1 MKISMSDSHHV
12 QFINTSFT
20 NKEELNC
27 FLMVCFNQ
35 SQMKRWKSQTQTI
48 ILVLV
53 RYQKPNWPIL
63 SADTATNT
71 KTIFKRENLVIDK
84 MGYPKI
90 KFAVNSYISLDY
102 FWRSEDL
109 KILHVSNAKTR
120 RMFGF
125 PIPKPDFG
133 HTLDVANS
141 SWGIIV
147 EFFHWKFE
155 TSEPNWH

>member
-1 MKISMSDSHHV
+1 
-12 QFINTSFT
+12 
-20 NKEELNC
+20 
-27 FLMVCFNQ
+27 MVCFNQ

-102 FWRSEDL
+102 FWRSEDP
-109 KILHVSNAKTR
+109 TR
-120 RMFGF
+120 
-125 PIPKPDFG
+125 
-133 HTLDVANS
+133 LQYQN
-141 SWGIIV
+141 
-147 EFFHWKFE
+147 
-155 TSEPNWH
+155 